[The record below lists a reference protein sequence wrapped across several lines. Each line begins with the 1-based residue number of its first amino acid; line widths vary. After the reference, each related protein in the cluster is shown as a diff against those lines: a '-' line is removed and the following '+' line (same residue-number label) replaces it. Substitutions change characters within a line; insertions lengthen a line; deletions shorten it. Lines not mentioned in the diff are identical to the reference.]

1 MFMRNEL
8 RMSRRLILTA
18 VIAAL
23 ALTVGGLAY
32 AGLPTRAGRA
42 AAPRDVVPSTSTM
55 FDHQPALLV
64 VGDSYAAAYPDLV
77 ADKLGWSLS
86 TDVQDGTGFVS
97 HTDNPSPAHAP
108 FIDRLDRDAS
118 TYHADY
124 VLIDGGRNDLSAPPE
139 QVLPAAEEYIND
151 VHSRWPKA
159 KIIVILPAFAA
170 SDESANYP
178 ALADGLR
185 RTADALGAY
194 VVDPV
199 AQRWYTDVEAKFL
212 LGQDGRH
219 LNFNG
224 DTYYAD
230 KIIANLTQMFDH
242 KPTLLLIGDSFAG
255 GTGDPSFPTYP
266 NLVARKEG
274 WNLGLDAQGGTGFFH
289 RVDNATPP
297 GVPFME
303 RLDRDAAIYRYRVDY
318 VLIDGGRSDLFD
330 PPEPVL
336 AAADEYIKK
345 VRSIWQNAKIIIVLP
360 SYVTR
365 DVASNYPVLAQGLR
379 GTAES
384 VGAQVIDPVA
394 QRWYRG
400 GDVKRL
406 LWKDGV
412 NLSGEGNAYYSDKV
426 IENLTRM
433 GVAS

>member
-1 MFMRNEL
+1 V
-8 RMSRRLILTA
+8 A
-18 VIAAL
+18 AIAAL

-32 AGLPTRAGRA
+32 AKLPTGAGNA
-42 AAPRDVVPSTSTM
+42 AAPRHVVPSTSKM

-64 VGDSYAAAYPDLV
+64 VGDSYATAYPDLV

-86 TDVQDGTGFVS
+86 VDVQDGTGFVS
-97 HTDNPSPAHAP
+97 HTDTPSPAHAP

-124 VLIDGGRNDLSAPPE
+124 VLIDGGRNDMSAPPE
-139 QVLPAAEEYIND
+139 QVLPAAEDYIND
-151 VHSRWPKA
+151 VHSRWPNA
-159 KIIVILPAFAA
+159 EIIIILPTFAA
-170 SDESANYP
+170 SDESANNP

-185 RTADALGAY
+185 RTADAVGAY
-194 VVDPV
+194 LIDPV
-199 AQRWYTDVEAKFL
+199 AQGWYTDVEAKFL

-230 KIIANLTQMFDH
+230 KVIANLTQMFDH

-255 GTGDPSFPTYP
+255 GTGDPSFATYP

-274 WNLGLDAQGGTGFFH
+274 WNLGLDAQGGTGFVH

-297 GVPFME
+297 NVPFME

-318 VLIDGGRSDLFD
+318 VLIDGGRNDLGD

-365 DVASNYPVLAQGLR
+365 DVASNYSVLAQGLR

-394 QRWYRG
+394 QRWYRD

-412 NLSGEGNAYYSDKV
+412 NLSGDGNAYYSAKV
-426 IENLTRM
+426 VENLTRM
-433 GVAS
+433 GVRS

>member
-1 MFMRNEL
+1 MSMRNGL
-8 RMSRRLILTA
+8 RRSRRLILTA

-32 AGLPTRAGRA
+32 AGLPNGAGRA

-86 TDVQDGTGFVS
+86 IDVQDGTGFVS
-97 HTDNPSPAHAP
+97 HTDTPSPAHAP

-139 QVLPAAEEYIND
+139 QVLPAADEYIND
-151 VHSRWPKA
+151 VHSRWPTA
-159 KIIVILPAFAA
+159 KIIVVLPTFAA

-178 ALADGLR
+178 AIADGLR

-194 VVDPV
+194 VIDPV

-230 KIIANLTQMFDH
+230 KIISNLTQMFDH

-255 GTGDPSFPTYP
+255 GTGDPSFLTYP
-266 NLVARKEG
+266 NLVASKEG
-274 WNLGLDAQGGTGFFH
+274 WNLGLDAQGGTGFLH
-289 RVDNATPP
+289 RLDNATPP

-330 PPEPVL
+330 PTEPVL

-360 SYVTR
+360 SYATR

-394 QRWYRG
+394 QRWYRD